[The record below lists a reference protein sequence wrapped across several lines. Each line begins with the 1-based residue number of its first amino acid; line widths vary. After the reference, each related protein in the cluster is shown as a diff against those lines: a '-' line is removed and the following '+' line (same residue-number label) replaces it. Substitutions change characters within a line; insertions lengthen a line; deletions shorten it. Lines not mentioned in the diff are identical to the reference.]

1 MESGLPDD
9 VLSDDPIMPE
19 IPIKA
24 NKAIPITIGIL
35 LILGG
40 VLAGVLALSS
50 AAVFLVNDELRAE
63 SGFTEEQNR
72 TFDMMEETGMA
83 ATFSTMYGSMAL
95 GLLAAGVMLI
105 RKNPLGVKLGVAA
118 GSIFFIANIVETIW
132 MYMVAEDYGFE
143 ASIGSGLVIEFA
155 CGVFCIAL
163 PLIVIMIP
171 EGRAALYHQPV
182 ILLEPRMISDEEE

>member
-1 MESGLPDD
+1 
-9 VLSDDPIMPE
+9 
-19 IPIKA
+19 
-24 NKAIPITIGIL
+24 
-35 LILGG
+35 
-40 VLAGVLALSS
+40 VLAGLLALSS
-50 AAVFLVNDELRAE
+50 AAVFLFNDELRAE
-63 SGFTEEQNR
+63 GGFTEEQNR

-155 CGVFCIAL
+155 CGAFCIAL